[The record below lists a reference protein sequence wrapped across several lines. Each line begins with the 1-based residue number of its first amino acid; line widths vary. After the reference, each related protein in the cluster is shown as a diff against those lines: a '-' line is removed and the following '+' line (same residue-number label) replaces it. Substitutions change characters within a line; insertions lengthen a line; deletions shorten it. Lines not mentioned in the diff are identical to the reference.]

1 MKTIALIVAA
11 GSSQRFGGEVPK
23 QFRTVCDRPLLSW
36 TIEKFEKAQSIDN
49 IVIVTA
55 EEYLL
60 HTSQKVVDP
69 YGFNKVTKIVKGGD
83 SRRESVINGLEAL
96 PLATDFVAIHDG
108 ARPLVSSKDIDQV
121 VEVAQ
126 KERAAILAQQA
137 SDTIKRCADGFVLN
151 TIDRRILFQ
160 AQTPQVFQYDLIL
173 SAHKKAQAN
182 NDQSPTDDAL
192 LIEEK
197 GFKVKVVEPT
207 SPNFKVTTPTD
218 LYLAEKLLERER
230 DE

>member
-23 QFRTVCDRPLLSW
+23 QFRTVCGRPLLSW
-36 TIEKFEKAQSIDN
+36 TVEKFERAESIDH

-69 YGFNKVTKIVKGGD
+69 YNFNKVTKIVKGGET
-83 SRRESVINGLEAL
+83 RRESVINGLEAL
-96 PLATDFVAIHDG
+96 PLSTNFVAIHDG
-108 ARPLVSSKDIDQV
+108 ARPLVNPKDIDLV
-121 VEVAQ
+121 VATAQ

-137 SDTIKRCADGFVLN
+137 SDTIKRCAEGFILN

-173 SAHKKAQAN
+173 NAHKEALAN
-182 NDQSPTDDAL
+182 DDQSPTDDAL

-197 GFKVKVVEPT
+197 GFKVKIVEPST
-207 SPNFKVTTPTD
+207 PNFKVTTPTD
-218 LYLAEKLLERER
+218 LYLAEKLIERENN
-230 DE
+230 E